1 MTQLRKPRVGVL
13 TFSDGREYAHE
24 PQIEENLAFQEGL
37 QQALEAKGFEVVAG
51 ELVWSNAIARQEATK
66 LALAQVDCTIF
77 NYAVWA
83 FPQFS
88 VMASH
93 FAPGPLILLGQVNP
107 AKPGMVAVL
116 AAAGALEQV
125 GVTPARAT
133 SCPVRDLQVV
143 TFLEQNRLRERHGR
157 STRTSRDLCKQL
169 LAVHACRHRCCPYLS
184 QYYPADA
191 DGAVG
196 AGKLYASTRP
206 TRAHLEGTPA
216 RAGHE
221 RRGELP
227 GRSDRREAE
236 GVPERIVA
244 VAAHGL

>member
-107 AKPGMVAVL
+107 AKPGMVRCSPRRARSSRWASPPLEPHHVLSAISKWSPSLSRIGSANVTVEVLEPRAICASSCSPFTLAVT
-116 AAAGALEQV
+116 AAARTSPSTTLRMRMVPWAQV
-125 GVTPARAT
+125 SSTRVPDP
-133 SCPVRDLQVV
+133 PVRISKAPQPEPA
-143 TFLEQNRLRERHGR
+143 TNGAAN
-157 STRTSRDLCKQL
+157 SRGD
-169 LAVHACRHRCCPYLS
+169 PT
-184 QYYPADA
+184 
-191 DGAVG
+191 GA
-196 AGKLYASTRP
+196 K
-206 TRAHLEGTPA
+206 
-216 RAGHE
+216 
-221 RRGELP
+221 
-227 GRSDRREAE
+227 RRESPSAS
-236 GVPERIVA
+236 
-244 VAAHGL
+244 